1 MSAVILTPSN
11 CIGLK
16 NHEVKD
22 LASGVQSLK
31 LLNYLT

>member
-1 MSAVILTPSN
+1 MSAVIRLPSN

-22 LASGVQSLK
+22 LASGLQSPK
-31 LLNYLT
+31 LLNC